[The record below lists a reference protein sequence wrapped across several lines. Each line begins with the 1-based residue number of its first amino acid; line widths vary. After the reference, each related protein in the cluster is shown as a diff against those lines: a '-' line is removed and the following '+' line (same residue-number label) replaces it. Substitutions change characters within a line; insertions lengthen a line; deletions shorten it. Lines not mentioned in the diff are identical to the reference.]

1 MDREL
6 EAKLSRLPSSP
17 GVYLMKD
24 ATGEVIYVGKAAALR
39 SRVRS
44 YFQAPSTMPTRTRLL
59 AAEIADFDVIRTKTE
74 AEAFLVEDSLIKR
87 HQPRFNVRLRD
98 DKRYPYLKITN
109 EPFPRILVVRRRG
122 TDGARYFGPYTS
134 AKSMRT
140 TLKLAQKLFPI
151 RTCALPLP
159 LKTPRRPCLNYHIG
173 RCLAPCAERVDQAEY
188 ARAVDGAALLLEG
201 RITGLIR
208 KLEADMHKAAEN
220 QEYERAAGIRDRL
233 GALNRSLERQSV
245 ALADLIDRDAIGLTI
260 DGEDALALVFQIRG
274 GRVSGREAFSLRA
287 PMDPDPGE
295 ILSAFLAQH
304 YASATY
310 VPKQVLLPHPI
321 EDVETLEAW
330 LTSLRGNRVTLHR
343 PQRGEKRRLVELASE
358 NARFTLA
365 SRQRDVARSEES
377 TAALM
382 ELSEALSLSSI
393 PQRIEAYDISN
404 TGGEQAVGS
413 MVVFE
418 DGRPRKDAYRRF
430 KIHISGHPDDVSMMR
445 EMLQRRFQRALAELA
460 DPTVVQRK
468 FADLPDLVLVDGGK
482 GQLNAALSVL
492 SELDIE
498 GMDVIGL
505 AKRLEQVYRPGQKTA
520 LRLSQDSKGLLLL
533 CHIRDEAH
541 RFAISYHRKLRA
553 KRSISSV
560 LDDVPGVGPKR
571 KNALIRAFGSVDAL
585 LRAPAHEIAD
595 RGGVPLTVAEAIL
608 TTLRS

>member
-1 MDREL
+1 
-6 EAKLSRLPSSP
+6 
-17 GVYLMKD
+17 MKD
-24 ATGEVIYVGKAAALR
+24 ALGEVIYVGKAAALR

-44 YFQAPSTMPTRTRLL
+44 YFQSPSTMPTRTRLL
-59 AAEIADFDVIRTKTE
+59 AAEIADFDIIRTKTE

-159 LKTPRRPCLNYHIG
+159 LKTLRRPCLNYHIG
-173 RCLAPCAERVDQAEY
+173 RCLGPCAELVDQTEY

-208 KLEADMHKAAEN
+208 KLEAEMREAADN

-245 ALADLIDRDAIGLTI
+245 ALADLVDRDAIGLTI

-274 GRVSGREAFSLRA
+274 GRVSGREAFPLRA
-287 PMDPDPGE
+287 PMDPDPSE
-295 ILSAFLAQH
+295 VLTAFLSQH

-310 VPKQVLLPHPI
+310 VPKQVLLPYSI
-321 EDVETLEAW
+321 DDTETLEAW
-330 LTSLRGNRVTLHR
+330 LTSCRGNRVTLHR

-358 NARFTLA
+358 NARFSLT
-365 SRQRDVARSEES
+365 SRQREAALSEES

-382 ELSEALSLSSI
+382 ELSEALFLSSI

-430 KIHISGHPDDVSMMR
+430 KIHISGHPNDVSMMR
-445 EMLQRRFQRALAELA
+445 EMLQRRFQRALAELS
-460 DPTVVQRK
+460 DPTVAQRK

-492 SELDIE
+492 EELDIE
-498 GMDVIGL
+498 GLDVIGL
-505 AKRLEQVYRPGQKTA
+505 AKRQEQVYRPGAKTA
-520 LRLSQDSKGLLLL
+520 HRLPQDSAGLLLL
-533 CHIRDEAH
+533 RQIRDEAH

-553 KRSISSV
+553 KRSIASV

-585 LRAPAHEIAD
+585 LRTPAHEIAD
-595 RGGVPLTVAEAIL
+595 RAGVPLSVAEAIRR
-608 TTLRS
+608 TLRS